1 MSDEHALRQ
10 QVIETACAMQ
20 ASGLSPQRSG
30 NVSVRCGEGFL
41 ITPTGMAYD
50 ALLPEDVAFVAM
62 DGSQPAGQRKPSSE
76 WHMHQ
81 AVFAAHAEARAVVHA
96 HSAFAVALACLREDI
111 PPFHYMI
118 AVAGGKTIRCA
129 DYATFGTQ
137 GLATNAVAA
146 MEGRKACLLANH
158 GQLAFGGSLDA
169 ALELAHEVEDLC
181 AQYWRARQV
190 GTPVLLDDA
199 EMDRVIAKFA
209 GYGQQPETQTGED
222 A

>member
-1 MSDEHALRQ
+1 MSDNALRQ
-10 QVIETACAMQ
+10 SVIDTACAMQ
-20 ASGLSPQRSG
+20 DSGLSPQRSG
-30 NVSVRCGEGFL
+30 NVSIRSGDGFL

-50 ALLPEDVAFVAM
+50 ALESGDVAYVAM

-81 AVFAAHAEARAVVHA
+81 AVYTSRSEAQAVVHA
-96 HSAFAVALACLREDI
+96 HSPFAVALACLREDI

-118 AVAGGKTIRCA
+118 AVAGGRDIRCA
-129 DYATFGTQ
+129 EYATFGTEE
-137 GLATNAVAA
+137 LARNAVTAI
-146 MEGRKACLLANH
+146 EGRKACLLANH
-158 GQLAFGGSLDA
+158 GQIAFGDSLTS

-181 AQYWRARQV
+181 AQYWRARQI
-190 GTPVLLDDA
+190 GHPVLLDDA

-209 GYGQQPETQTGED
+209 RYGQQSEEE

>member
-1 MSDEHALRQ
+1 MDDGALRQ
-10 QVIETACAMQ
+10 GVIDAARAMQ
-20 ASGLSPQRSG
+20 ESGLSPQRSG
-30 NVSVRCGEGFL
+30 NVSARSGGGFL

-50 ALLPEDVAFVAM
+50 ALEPGDVAYVAM

-81 AVFAAHAEARAVVHA
+81 AIYAARPEAHAVVHA
-96 HSAFAVALACLREDI
+96 HSPFAVALACLREDM

-118 AVAGGKTIRCA
+118 AVAGGRDIRCA
-129 DYATFGTQ
+129 DYATFGTEE
-137 GLATNAVAA
+137 LARNAVTAI
-146 MEGRKACLLANH
+146 EGRKACLLANH
-158 GQLAFGGSLDA
+158 GQIAFGDSLTS

-181 AQYWRARQV
+181 AQYWRARQI
-190 GTPVLLDDA
+190 GAPVLLDDA

-209 GYGQQPETQTGED
+209 GYGQQPEEG

>member
-1 MSDEHALRQ
+1 MSDNALRQ
-10 QVIETACAMQ
+10 GVIDVACAMQ

-30 NVSVRCGEGFL
+30 NVSVRSGEGFL

-50 ALLPEDVAFVAM
+50 ALEPCDVAYVAL

-81 AVFAAHAEARAVVHA
+81 AIYAARSEAQAVVHA
-96 HSAFAVALACLREDI
+96 HSPFAVALACLREDI

-118 AVAGGKTIRCA
+118 AVAGGRDIRCA
-129 DYATFGTQ
+129 EYATFGTED
-137 GLATNAVAA
+137 LARNAVAA
-146 MEGRKACLLANH
+146 MESRKACLLANH
-158 GQLAFGGSLDA
+158 GQIVFSDSLTS

-181 AQYWRARQV
+181 AQYWRARQI
-190 GTPVLLDDA
+190 GEPVLLDDA

-209 GYGQQPETQTGED
+209 GYGQQPEEG

>member
-1 MSDEHALRQ
+1 MSDNGLRQ
-10 QVIETACAMQ
+10 SVIDTACAMQ
-20 ASGLSPQRSG
+20 ESGLSPQRSG
-30 NVSVRCGEGFL
+30 NVSVRSGDGFL

-50 ALLPEDVAFVAM
+50 SLEPDDVAYVTM

-81 AVFAAHAEARAVVHA
+81 AIFSARAEAQAVVHT

-118 AVAGGKTIRCA
+118 AVAGGRDIRCA

-137 GLATNAVAA
+137 ELAHNAVAA
-146 MEGRKACLLANH
+146 IEGRSACLLANH
-158 GQLAFGGSLDA
+158 GQIAFADSLTS
-169 ALELAHEVEDLC
+169 ALELAREVEDLC
-181 AQYWRARQV
+181 AQYWRARQI
-190 GTPVLLDDA
+190 GEPVMLGDA

-209 GYGQQPETQTGED
+209 GYGQQPAGE